1 MNRRMKENIAGYA
14 FVTPALVVF
23 LTFVAVPFLS
33 SLLLSVTEWNFL
45 SGLSGIKFVGTKNFV
60 RLFTRDK
67 DFKHAIVNTFIY
79 SISTVPTSIAVAL
92 ILAYILHGN
101 VKGKKILRLAF
112 FIPYISSTVALAA
125 VFKFMFRDDGVV
137 NSILID
143 VFGMKEGLKWLADGA
158 LNRIPIILLIIWT
171 SIGYCLIIYMAA
183 LQNVPRELLEAS
195 ELDGAV
201 GFRQFIHVT
210 FPLISPTTFYLVVVR
225 LIASF
230 KVFASINIMTMGSSA
245 RQTTSLVN
253 EIYGKAFSSY
263 KFGYAS
269 AEAVVLFVIILII
282 TRINFWAQKKWVHY

>member
-14 FVTPALVVF
+14 FVTPALLVF

-33 SLLLSVTEWNFL
+33 SLLLSLTEWNFL

-60 RLFTRDK
+60 RLFTKDK

-79 SISTVPTSIAVAL
+79 SITTVPTSIAVAL
-92 ILAYILHGN
+92 ILAYILNGN

-143 VFGMKEGLKWLADGA
+143 IFGFKEGLKWLADGA

-201 GFRQFIHVT
+201 GFRQFVHVT

-269 AEAVVLFVIILII
+269 AEAVILFLIILAI